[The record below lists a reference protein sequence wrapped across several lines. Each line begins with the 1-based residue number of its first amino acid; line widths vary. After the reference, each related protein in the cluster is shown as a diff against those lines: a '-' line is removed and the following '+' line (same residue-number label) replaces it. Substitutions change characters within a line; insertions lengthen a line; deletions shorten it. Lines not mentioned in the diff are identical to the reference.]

1 MVYCGLLYSVGDCV
15 DIPTKSVAVS
25 WYSSVDGGFGGREE
39 EEEEEKKKRRSSW
52 RKERQGTASYKEEYL
67 IRITGLTD

>member
-15 DIPTKSVAVS
+15 DILTKSVAVS
-25 WYSSVDGGFGGREE
+25 WWYDSVDGGFGGREE
-39 EEEEEKKKRRSSW
+39 EEEEKKRRSSW